1 MWKLKKKKKPVIDR
15 TDWWL
20 PETGRDEMGEG
31 SQKVQN
37 SNYKISKSRGCNVQ
51 HGDYS

>member
-1 MWKLKKKKKPVIDR
+1 MRQSHTFSEECQLIDVEEM
-15 TDWWL
+15 TDL
-20 PETGRDEMGEG
+20 EKSPF

-37 SNYKISKSRGCNVQ
+37 SNYKISKSWGCNVQ

>member
-1 MWKLKKKKKPVIDR
+1 MWRLKKNKPVIDR
-15 TDWWL
+15 IDWWL
-20 PETGRDEMGEG
+20 SETGRDEMGEG

-37 SNYKISKSRGCNVQ
+37 SNYKISKSWGCNVQ